1 MILNKKNEL
10 FLFPKKYFSA
20 KNNQYERLN
29 SPAVETAPG
38 DMCFV
43 V

>member
-20 KNNQYERLN
+20 KNNQYEQLN
-29 SPAVETAPG
+29 SLL
-38 DMCFV
+38 
-43 V
+43 